1 MQFASDHLEPAL
13 DPRVAADELRGALRL
28 RIRVRVD
35 EDVVAVPRDRE
46 AAAVDVARLLEAAQ
60 ERAGVVGP
68 DVDPEVVYAGI
79 LPYSARPAC
88 SRCLVS
94 PPRKNG

>member
-1 MQFASDHLEPAL
+1 VL
-13 DPRVAADELRGALRL
+13 DPQVAADELRGALRL
-28 RIRVRVD
+28 RVRVRVD
-35 EDVVAVPRDRE
+35 EDVVPVARDRE
-46 AAAVDVARLLEAAQ
+46 AAAVDVARLLEAAE
-60 ERAGVVGP
+60 ERARIVGR

-88 SRCLVS
+88 SRCFVS